1 MKTLA
6 LGPFLLWRK
15 VMKLCLSVEIRFLRV
30 FHSIKVSKV
39 YFFPRH
45 NNSGAEFVL
54 GWAPLN
60 AKNPGFVVLMRTAL
74 VVQILAHR
82 CFAQIY
88 NSIVCRVAVNVVDK
102 FLRPF
107 AVNVKPR
114 ESVRFVSCVP
124 NNYVPPP
131 LTPRSSGDVADLC
144 SSARYL
150 PYKFPC
156 LGVVGEKF
164 SKILSGQFFF
174 YNTRSH
180 NDSIKVGLVRACVA
194 VQTPHRLVQFTGVL
208 P

>member
-15 VMKLCLSVEIRFLRV
+15 VMKLFLRVEIRILRV
-30 FHSIKVSKV
+30 FHAIKVSKV
-39 YFFPRH
+39 YFFPGH
-45 NNSGAEFVL
+45 SNSGAELIL
-54 GWAPLN
+54 GRAPLN
-60 AKNPGFVVLMRTAL
+60 TKNPGFVVLMRSAL

-82 CFAQIY
+82 CFAQICD
-88 NSIVCRVAVNVVDK
+88 SIVCRVAVNVVDK

-114 ESVRFVSCVP
+114 ESVRLVSCVP

-131 LTPRSSGDVADLC
+131 LTPRSSGDVTGLC

-164 SKILSGQFFF
+164 SKILGGQFFF

-208 P
+208 Q